1 MTNVQQPEMRRS
13 ENNPLVTD
21 SKVPKPTHRPTQ
33 VKGGEARPV
42 PPDQVSPYGPSPRP
56 VAGEKDDERESS
68 A

>member
-1 MTNVQQPEMRRS
+1 MTNIQQPEMRRN

-21 SKVPKPTHRPTQ
+21 SKGPRPTSKGAE

-42 PPDQVSPYGPSPRP
+42 PPEQVSPYGPSPRP
-56 VAGEKDDERESS
+56 VAEDDDDERASG